1 MFVYMCINSQYSSY
15 PQVSTLAPCIGFGL
29 LVHRPVGLQNDKND
43 KKFVETTIK
52 PVYFRVYSPCKLHQ
66 IWVNHVFFNTKPEF
80 IHLCDENVHP
90 SPDPPGMDPRFAQV
104 LRASAP
110 DTVNMFNSSTLSLHP
125 NRVSWG
131 PWDRYA
137 QCHHCKDGLVEAMT
151 PLFSCCC
158 SWSMDPKCQS
168 T

>member
-1 MFVYMCINSQYSSY
+1 MCIYCLMFVYMCINSQYSSY

-66 IWVNHVFFNTKPEF
+66 IWVNHVFLIPNQNSFICATRMSIHPL
-80 IHLCDENVHP
+80 IHLGWTHALLKF
-90 SPDPPGMDPRFAQV
+90 SRHQH
-104 LRASAP
+104 
-110 DTVNMFNSSTLSLHP
+110 LSLHP

>member
-1 MFVYMCINSQYSSY
+1 MFSMCIYCLMFVYMCINSQYSSY

-104 LRASAP
+104 LQASAP
-110 DTVNMFNSSTLSLHP
+110 VTPSQSSIMGSMGSVCPVIIAKTASLK
-125 NRVSWG
+125 R
-131 PWDRYA
+131 
-137 QCHHCKDGLVEAMT
+137 
-151 PLFSCCC
+151 
-158 SWSMDPKCQS
+158 
-168 T
+168 